1 MNLEDYKNTVDTF
14 LKLTFKKQIN
24 TIDRSLNKL
33 STEYKN
39 DLLRSFFEDKEIILG
54 STLQFFQDKGII
66 LLGYK
71 SLSYIIRGIPNYYST
86 YEEIWEE
93 FYRDIDDIFQAY
105 CEILSD
111 LRRII

>member
-39 DLLRSFFEDKEIILG
+39 DLLLAFFEDEEISESLVSYFGFSHVHPNI
-54 STLQFFQDKGII
+54 QRCV

-71 SLSYIIRGIPNYYST
+71 PSSPEYPGTP
-86 YEEIWEE
+86 EEVWEE
-93 FYRDIDDIFQAY
+93 FHCDIDDIFQAY

-111 LRRII
+111 PNK